1 MNVMM
6 PLTPVMTKSTSLA
19 NNAGEPCNPICVT
32 LHWYLAPLPG
42 TEKAVYYLLFSW
54 RDCCQKPEVKLQ
66 VKNIADLDLPN
77 SSKNSLTSL
86 TQ

>member
-1 MNVMM
+1 MYVMM
-6 PLTPVMTKSTSLA
+6 PLTPVMTKSMSLA
-19 NNAGEPCNPICVT
+19 NDAGEPCNPIGVT

-54 RDCCQKPEVKLQ
+54 RDCCQKPKVKSN
-66 VKNIADLDLPN
+66 VEKISDLDLPT
-77 SSKNSLTSL
+77 SCKQSLTSL